1 MRDALRVP
9 GLNDASDDNS
19 VVVAGGI
26 ARCQR
31 DGEGLHYRTIV
42 KLLLQHLGGCFSS
55 GRMMVVLFED
65 TCQYSLE

>member
-26 ARCQR
+26 ARCLNAAR
-31 DGEGLHYRTIV
+31 ETESGYRTERSLNYCYNI
-42 KLLLQHLGGCFSS
+42 L
-55 GRMMVVLFED
+55 ED
-65 TCQYSLE
+65 ALAQEE